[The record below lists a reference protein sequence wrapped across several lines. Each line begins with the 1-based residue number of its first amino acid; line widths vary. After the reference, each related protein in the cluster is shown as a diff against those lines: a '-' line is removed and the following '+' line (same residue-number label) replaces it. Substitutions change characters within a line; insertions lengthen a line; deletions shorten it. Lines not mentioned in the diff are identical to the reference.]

1 MSSVN
6 SNVIPEGMVRS
17 SSRHLK
23 VAGTQ
28 RQRLFGDILV
38 YVVLIGV
45 GISMAFPLFWMIST
59 SFKTVP
65 ELAILPPPLL
75 PLHWTWD
82 NYPAAFARIPYF
94 RMLANSGIV
103 TVVATA
109 GTVLTSTFA
118 GFAFARLRFPGR
130 DRLFLLYLAVLMVP
144 FPVTLVPLY
153 LLMSALGWVNT
164 LTAVIAPSFVSAYN
178 TFLCRQYM
186 LSLPKELEDAARI
199 DGAGPP
205 RIYAHVILPL
215 CGPVI
220 AAMTI
225 FAFLANWNSFIWPL
239 IILSSPDTQTLPIG
253 LTTIA
258 LAGTNYGGYT
268 PWTTLMAAATLGA
281 LPMIAV
287 YLVAQRYFVE
297 GIALT
302 GLKG

>member
-1 MSSVN
+1 MSSLN
-6 SNVIPEGMVRS
+6 SNVISGAMAPP
-17 SSRHLK
+17 SSRYLN
-23 VAGTQ
+23 VAGS
-28 RQRLFGDILV
+28 RRRRALGDVLV
-38 YVVLIGV
+38 YLVLIAV
-45 GISMAFPLFWMIST
+45 GISMAFPLFWMVST
-59 SFKTVP
+59 SFKSVP
-65 ELAILPPPLL
+65 ELALLPPPLL
-75 PLHWTWD
+75 PLHWTWA
-82 NYPAAFARIPYF
+82 NYPAAFARIPYL
-94 RMLANSGIV
+94 RMLANSAIV
-103 TVVATA
+103 AVIATL

-118 GFAFARLRFPGR
+118 GFAFSRLRFPGR

-153 LLMSALGWVNT
+153 LLMSAVGWVNT
-164 LTAVIAPSFVSAYN
+164 LTAVIAPSLVSAYN

-186 LSLPKELEDAARI
+186 LSLPRELEDAARI

-215 CGPVI
+215 CGPVV

-225 FAFLANWNSFIWPL
+225 FAFLASWNSFIWPL
-239 IILSSPDTQTLPIG
+239 IILSSPDQQTLPIG

-287 YLVAQRYFVE
+287 YLVAQRHFVE

-302 GLKG
+302 GVKG